1 MLVGH
6 GKTICYGGLLRVN
19 LVNLASARCPLV
31 FCAVALKA
39 IQRGLIDKLVFV
51 NFGSTL
57 SENE

>member
-1 MLVGH
+1 MLVG
-6 GKTICYGGLLRVN
+6 LERPSVM
-19 LVNLASARCPLV
+19 VVVARELGQFGVGPLSSR